1 MAAPA
6 TGPRKGSAGIGNS
19 PSAPSSHKPTRHR
32 RARSSAWRMN
42 RTHRVRCRSD
52 GRRSLP
58 ADASTDSITAPRAPS
73 RREGPRLD
81 QSPGPQFHG
90 SAMSFTHR
98 STGPDDGAFGNRQS
112 RSVRGPK
119 MVARSNQK
127 AIDMQLIDPI
137 KQAIH
142 DHLNAARAG
151 DFQRVARVD
160 IIAFA
165 VWSYR

>member
-1 MAAPA
+1 
-6 TGPRKGSAGIGNS
+6 
-19 PSAPSSHKPTRHR
+19 
-32 RARSSAWRMN
+32 
-42 RTHRVRCRSD
+42 
-52 GRRSLP
+52 
-58 ADASTDSITAPRAPS
+58 
-73 RREGPRLD
+73 
-81 QSPGPQFHG
+81 
-90 SAMSFTHR
+90 
-98 STGPDDGAFGNRQS
+98 
-112 RSVRGPK
+112 